1 MMIRNDETLDDLLV
15 GGLQVIQS
23 RHGYR
28 FSLDAVL
35 LADFAALKGGER
47 VCDLGTGSGVIS
59 ILLAWRKK
67 TCQITALEIQESLCN
82 RAMRSVR
89 LNQMEDRIQVL
100 RGDIRKLDEILPPAG
115 FDLAVANPPF
125 WPAGQGR
132 LPVHEEA
139 AVARHELELTLSQLL
154 AGAAYILKPK
164 GRLALVHR
172 AARLDE
178 IVQLAGEHGLGVQ
191 RLRTVHPY
199 RQRSANLV
207 LVEAVKEG
215 RTGIEILPPLV
226 IYNDD
231 GQYTSELLE
240 IYGVQAKAGY

>member
-35 LADFAALKGGER
+35 LAHFATLKGGER

-59 ILLAWRKK
+59 ILLAWREK
-67 TCQITALEIQESLCN
+67 TCQITALEIQESLYK
-82 RAMRSVR
+82 RAIRSVR
-89 LNQMEDRIQVL
+89 LNGMEDRIQVL
-100 RGDIRKLDEILPPAG
+100 QGDIRKLEDILPATG
-115 FDLAVANPPF
+115 FELAVANPPF

-154 AGAAYILKPK
+154 AGAAYILKSQ

-178 IVQLAGEHGLGVQ
+178 IIQLAGEHGLGVQ

-199 RQRSANLV
+199 WQRPANLV
-207 LVEAVKEG
+207 LVEAVKGG
-215 RTGIEILPPLV
+215 RTGVEILPPLV
-226 IYNDD
+226 IYNDN
-231 GQYTSELLE
+231 GQYTEELLE
-240 IYGVQAKAGY
+240 IYGVQV

>member
-1 MMIRNDETLDDLLV
+1 MKSCLRRDLTWRWPIPRS
-15 GGLQVIQS
+15 GQQV
-23 RHGYR
+23 RE
-28 FSLDAVL
+28 V
-35 LADFAALKGGER
+35 
-47 VCDLGTGSGVIS
+47 T
-59 ILLAWRKK
+59 
-67 TCQITALEIQESLCN
+67 
-82 RAMRSVR
+82 
-89 LNQMEDRIQVL
+89 
-100 RGDIRKLDEILPPAG
+100 
-115 FDLAVANPPF
+115 
-125 WPAGQGR
+125 
-132 LPVHEEA
+132 VHEEA
-139 AVARHELELTLSQLL
+139 VVACHELSNLSQLL

-172 AARLDE
+172 AARLD
-178 IVQLAGEHGLGVQ
+178 ISQLAGEHGLGVQ

>member
-1 MMIRNDETLDDLLV
+1 MMIRDDETLDDLLV
-15 GGLQVIQS
+15 GGLRVIQS
-23 RHGYR
+23 RQGYR

-35 LADFAALKGGER
+35 LANFASLRGGER

-59 ILLAWRKK
+59 ILLAWRDK
-67 TCQITALEIQESLCN
+67 TTRITAVEIQEGLCN
-82 RAMRSVR
+82 QAIRSVR
-89 LNQMEDRIQVL
+89 LNRMEDRIQVL
-100 RGDIRKLDEILPPAG
+100 RGDIRKLEGILSPAG
-115 FDLAVANPPF
+115 FELAVANPPF

-132 LPVHEEA
+132 LPIHGEA

-178 IVQLAGEHGLGVQ
+178 IMQLAGEHGLGVQ

-199 RQRSANLV
+199 WQRPANLV
-207 LVEAVKEG
+207 LVEAVKGG
-215 RTGIEILPPLV
+215 RTGVEILPPLV
-226 IYNDD
+226 IYNDN
-231 GQYTSELLE
+231 GQYTEELLE
-240 IYGVQAKAGY
+240 IYGVQV